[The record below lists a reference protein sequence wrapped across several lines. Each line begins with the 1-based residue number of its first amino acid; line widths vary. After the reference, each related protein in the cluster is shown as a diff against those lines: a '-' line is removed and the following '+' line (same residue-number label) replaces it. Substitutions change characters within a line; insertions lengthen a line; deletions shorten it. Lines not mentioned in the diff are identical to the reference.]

1 LIENKIDQAYK
12 NENKKDDLDF
22 NEKLND
28 ELVADLSDTEEEDG
42 GDDQISKSKS
52 KFSKITTKEGF
63 DDNNNEGK
71 TYGLNKDD
79 YKIDNVIKKK
89 V

>member
-1 LIENKIDQAYK
+1 MIEDKIDQAYK
-12 NENKKDDLDF
+12 NENKKDDLDL
-22 NEKLND
+22 NENLND
-28 ELVADLSDTEEEDG
+28 ELVADISDTDEEDG
-42 GDDQISKSKS
+42 DDDQISKSKS

-63 DDNNNEGK
+63 DDNNNDGK
-71 TYGLNKDD
+71 TYGLNKHD

>member
-22 NEKLND
+22 NENLND

-42 GDDQISKSKS
+42 GDDQIKSKS
-52 KFSKITTKEGF
+52 KYSKITTKEGF
-63 DDNNNEGK
+63 GDDDNNDGK
-71 TYGLNKDD
+71 TYGLNKHD
-79 YKIDNVIKKK
+79 YENDNVIKKK